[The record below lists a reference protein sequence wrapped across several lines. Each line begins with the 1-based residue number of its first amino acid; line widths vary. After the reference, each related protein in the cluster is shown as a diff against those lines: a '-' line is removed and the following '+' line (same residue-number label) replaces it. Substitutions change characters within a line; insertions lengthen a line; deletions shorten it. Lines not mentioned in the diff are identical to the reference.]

1 MKIGRRGSRTC
12 PAMEW
17 MGKAYKEEQKKLRE
31 LTTKVVE
38 RKAPWPTGEIEKSSK
53 ARQGRTCL

>member
-1 MKIGRRGSRTC
+1 
-12 PAMEW
+12 MEW

-53 ARQGRTCL
+53 ARQGRMCL